1 MKILVVEDNRKINN
15 NICLYLK
22 EKKCKT
28 TQVFDGQSATEIVKD
43 EHFDLIILDI
53 MLPIMDGVSACK
65 KIREAKVNTPIL
77 MLTALDQIH
86 QKVSGL
92 DAGADDYLVK
102 PFSLEELYARIK
114 ALSRRQANYLS
125 EKFEVGD
132 LKLDASKRE
141 VKAKNKVVQL
151 TIREFDLLHYLIK
164 NSNRIV
170 SKEEILEKVWGGG
183 DSLMLSETVEVH
195 ISSIRKKVGKK
206 HIETIRGAGY
216 IIKSV

>member
-1 MKILVVEDNRKINN
+1 MA
-15 NICLYLK
+15 K
-22 EKKCKT
+22 EEN
-28 TQVFDGQSATEIVKD
+28 A
-43 EHFDLIILDI
+43 IILDF
-53 MLPIMDGVSACK
+53 LPYGYVMEQK
-65 KIREAKVNTPIL
+65 MMPIAQAIG
-77 MLTALDQIH
+77 T
-86 QKVSGL
+86 SGFTL
-92 DAGADDYLVK
+92 LQLV
-102 PFSLEELYARIK
+102 P
-114 ALSRRQANYLS
+114 RRG